1 MSGAGVGRGTRRKR
15 ETGESVW
22 GMVPKDWEMG
32 GMRGSGV
39 ERRGSGEGKV
49 RVRGR
54 GRGVQ
59 ALGLGGLVCAG

>member
-39 ERRGSGEGKV
+39 ERRGFGEGK
-49 RVRGR
+49 VRGR

-59 ALGLGGLVCAG
+59 ALGLGGLVYAG

>member
-1 MSGAGVGRGTRRKR
+1 
-15 ETGESVW
+15 
-22 GMVPKDWEMG
+22 MVPKDWEMG